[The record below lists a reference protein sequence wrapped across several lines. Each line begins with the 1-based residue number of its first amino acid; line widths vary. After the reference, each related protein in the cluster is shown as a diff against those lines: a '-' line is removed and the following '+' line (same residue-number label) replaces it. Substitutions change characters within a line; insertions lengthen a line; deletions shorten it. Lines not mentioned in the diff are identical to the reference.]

1 MTTDHVLPDPV
12 DLLDR
17 GRRLLTTA
25 GSAAS
30 RRAARNLVPGA
41 GQALTQTLMALCAD
55 AALDDHTAPGPATLQ
70 VLAGS
75 CVLTVDGD
83 LCQVQAGQWMRIPDG
98 PHGLRAVTDVVCV
111 LTVGFRHPDQ
121 ARGEATA

>member
-1 MTTDHVLPDPV
+1 MTTNHVLSDPV

-25 GSAAS
+25 ASAAS

-41 GQALTQTLMALCAD
+41 GPTLTQTLMAMCAD
-55 AALDDHTAPGPATLQ
+55 AVLDDHTAPGPATLQ

-98 PHGLRAVTDVVCV
+98 PHGLRAVTDVICV
-111 LTVGFRHPDQ
+111 LTVGFGHRDQ
-121 ARGEATA
+121 ARDEATA